1 MMVINNCTFLKS
13 LRGPR
18 VNECLHWNLKRG
30 TSLTHRPCG
39 DLKGRADAKRK
50 HSAWGIEWVLSE
62 LDWYQSKDS
71 LIWSPLCTTLYCLSS
86 YTYTHLGFTECGTET
101 FNINAIPG
109 RTEEWLLEHCQSTL
123 VNVHL

>member
-1 MMVINNCTFLKS
+1 M
-13 LRGPR
+13 
-18 VNECLHWNLKRG
+18 NECLHWNLKGG
-30 TSLTHRPCG
+30 TSLTHSPAATRVKC
-39 DLKGRADAKRK
+39 RADAKRK
-50 HSAWGIEWVLSE
+50 HSARGIECVLSE

-71 LIWSPLCTTLYCLSS
+71 LIWSPLYTTLYCLSS
-86 YTYTHLGFTECGTET
+86 YTYTHLGFTELGTET